1 MEKTTT
7 ELLEKIDKDRLP
19 AHIAIIM
26 DGNGRWAKNRRF
38 KRVRGHTVGVET
50 IRNIVTFSS
59 RIGIKFMTMYAFSVE
74 NWDRPKYEIQKL
86 MSLLET
92 YLINELETFQKNNI
106 RFTVIG
112 QIGGLSE
119 RIQSLAAKNIKA
131 TENNTGLT
139 LILALNYS
147 GRSEITNAVKR
158 IAADSK
164 SGLLDPDSIDENIVS
179 RYLYTSGI
187 PDPDL
192 LIRTS
197 GEMRI
202 SNFLLW
208 QISYS
213 EIWVTP
219 VLWPDF
225 TPEHL
230 LDGILEYQKRDRR
243 YGKV

>member
-7 ELLEKIDKDRLP
+7 ELLKKIDIDRLP
-19 AHIAIIM
+19 IHIAVIM
-26 DGNGRWAKNRRF
+26 DGNGRWAKSRRF
-38 KRVRGHTVGVET
+38 KRIKGHSVGVET
-50 IRNIVTFSS
+50 IRKIVTFSS

-74 NWDRPKYEIQKL
+74 NWDRPKYEVRKL

-92 YLINELETFQKNNI
+92 YLVNELETFQKNNI

-112 QIGGLSE
+112 QVGGLSE
-119 RIQSLAAKNIKA
+119 KIQGLVEKNIRA
-131 TENNTGLT
+131 TKDNTGLT

-147 GRSEITNAVKR
+147 GRSEITDAVKR

-164 SGLLDPDSIDENIVS
+164 LGLLDPESIDENVVS
-179 RYLYTSGI
+179 KYLYTTGI

-213 EIWVTP
+213 EIWITP

-230 LDGILEYQKRDRR
+230 LEGILEYQKRDRR

>member
-7 ELLEKIDKDRLP
+7 ELLNKIDVENLP
-19 AHIAIIM
+19 VHIAIIM
-26 DGNGRWAKNRRF
+26 DGNGRWAKSRNFGRI
-38 KRVRGHTVGVET
+38 RGHSVGVET

-59 RIGIKFMTMYAFSVE
+59 KIGIRFMTMYAFSVE
-74 NWDRPKYEIQKL
+74 NWDRPKHEVRKL

-112 QIGGLSE
+112 QVAGLSE
-119 RIQSLAAKNIKA
+119 KIQALIEKNKTA
-131 TENNTGLT
+131 TKDNTGLT

-164 SGLLDPDSIDENIVS
+164 SGVLDIESIDENLIS
-179 RYLYTSGI
+179 GYLYTSGI

-213 EIWVTP
+213 EIWITS

-230 LDGILEYQKRDRR
+230 LKGIIDYQKRDRR